1 MVRVEA
7 RSFTASRLNFSEL
20 QGEGGGRA
28 AFSFHTHEC
37 SREKLSEPK
46 AESRVGSLVSV
57 YLFFLVKVCDFSRS
71 AVAVLQCGKRC
82 WDK

>member
-7 RSFTASRLNFSEL
+7 PSRLNFSEL
-20 QGEGGGRA
+20 QGGEGNVRL
-28 AFSFHTHEC
+28 FPFHSHEC
-37 SREKLSEPK
+37 SREKFSQPK
-46 AESRVGSLVSV
+46 AESRVGSLVSGF
-57 YLFFLVKVCDFSRS
+57 LFKVCDFSLS